1 MSRLTCSIATVLLT
15 AVFGGLVIGE
25 VNSQTAQRGA
35 PRPDGDD
42 RLSPAGEPGTK
53 TAREEYIS
61 PEIAHLALFIGPW
74 RVSEEHFNARGE
86 VVATVKGTEEIT
98 WILDRHAI
106 RRVYQSGSG
115 PTIYHAI
122 GTLTWNDV
130 DKKYHGVWFDNVSSA
145 GPTTVTG
152 EWNDEALMM
161 VFTIESFAKDGS
173 VVRHK
178 VVERFINEE
187 RRVATTYL
195 IKGTEVVKRI
205 EVRYKRSIPCPA
217 RIRPIFDDSVGRNRG

>member
-1 MSRLTCSIATVLLT
+1 MSRRVCRIAAVLMT
-15 AVFGGLVIGE
+15 AVFGGFVIGA

-35 PRPDGDD
+35 PRPDGDV
-42 RLSPAGEPGTK
+42 RSSPSTEPGTK
-53 TAREEYIS
+53 TAREEYPS
-61 PEIAHLALFIGPW
+61 PKIAHLELFIGPW
-74 RVSEEHFNARGE
+74 RLSEEHFNARGE
-86 VVATVKGTEEIT
+86 VIATVEGTEEIT

-106 RRVYQSGSG
+106 RRVYQSGSA
-115 PTIYHAI
+115 PKVYHAI

-130 DKKYHGVWFDNVSSA
+130 DKKHHGVWFDNVSSA

-178 VVERFINEE
+178 VVERFISEE
-187 RRVATTYL
+187 RRVATTYSV
-195 IKGTEVVKRI
+195 KGTEVVKRI

-217 RIRPIFDDSVGRNRG
+217 RIRPIFDDAAGRNRG

>member
-1 MSRLTCSIATVLLT
+1 MSRLTSSLATVLMT
-15 AVFGGLVIGE
+15 AVFGGLVIGAA
-25 VNSQTAQRGA
+25 NAQTAQRGA

-42 RLSPAGEPGTK
+42 RLSPSGEPGTK
-53 TAREEYIS
+53 TSRDEYPNS
-61 PEIAHLALFIGPW
+61 EIAHLALFIGPW
-74 RVSEEHFNARGE
+74 RVSEDHFNARGE
-86 VVATVKGTEEIT
+86 VVANVEGTEEIT

-115 PTIYHAI
+115 PKIYHAI

-130 DKKYHGVWFDNVSSA
+130 DRKYHGVWFDNVSSA

-152 EWNDEALMM
+152 EWNDGALMM

-173 VVRHK
+173 VARHK
-178 VVERFINEE
+178 VVERFISEE
-187 RRVATTYL
+187 RRVATTYFV
-195 IKGTEVVKRI
+195 KGTELVKRI
-205 EVRYKRSIPCPA
+205 EVRYKRTIPCPA